1 MNIVLVGAGRM
12 GGEIAL
18 RLADEGH
25 DITVV
30 DNDEECLERIANT
43 VDAMTLLGNGADYSV
58 LEEAGVA
65 EADLLIAVTDDD
77 AVNMLCCLTGKKLG
91 VKNTV
96 ARVRTME
103 YFRQMVFLKDEL
115 GLSLVLNPEQAAAA
129 EISRILRFPSAVKV
143 DSFAKGRAEM
153 VEHVVDEASPLCGL
167 RLDHMHSKF
176 GNIGIL
182 IAVVERGDQVLIPK
196 GDFVLRTGDVI
207 HVVGAPNAISAF
219 FKSIGAYKRNVRN
232 VMLVGG
238 GRISLYLGTYLI
250 GSGIRVKILERNPD
264 NCESIKEILPKAEVL
279 LGDGADPSVL
289 EEEGVRST
297 DAFVTLTGS
306 DQNNIITSMFAANSG
321 AGKVITKINQ
331 DVYRTL
337 VGSHKLDSFVTPTN
351 IAADNI
357 VQYVR
362 AMQNSLDASGIE
374 SLHEIADGKAEV
386 LEFLI
391 RKDAP
396 YLNIP
401 LKDLNIGHDTL
412 LAAIIRG
419 NTCIIPGGSDVIRQH
434 DSVIAVTARFGI
446 QRFSDIFED

>member
-143 DSFAKGRAEM
+143 DSFAKGRAE
-153 VEHVVDEASPLCGL
+153 
-167 RLDHMHSKF
+167 
-176 GNIGIL
+176 
-182 IAVVERGDQVLIPK
+182 
-196 GDFVLRTGDVI
+196 
-207 HVVGAPNAISAF
+207 
-219 FKSIGAYKRNVRN
+219 
-232 VMLVGG
+232 
-238 GRISLYLGTYLI
+238 
-250 GSGIRVKILERNPD
+250 
-264 NCESIKEILPKAEVL
+264 
-279 LGDGADPSVL
+279 
-289 EEEGVRST
+289 
-297 DAFVTLTGS
+297 
-306 DQNNIITSMFAANSG
+306 
-321 AGKVITKINQ
+321 
-331 DVYRTL
+331 
-337 VGSHKLDSFVTPTN
+337 
-351 IAADNI
+351 
-357 VQYVR
+357 
-362 AMQNSLDASGIE
+362 
-374 SLHEIADGKAEV
+374 
-386 LEFLI
+386 
-391 RKDAP
+391 
-396 YLNIP
+396 
-401 LKDLNIGHDTL
+401 
-412 LAAIIRG
+412 
-419 NTCIIPGGSDVIRQH
+419 
-434 DSVIAVTARFGI
+434 
-446 QRFSDIFED
+446 